1 MHDRDSDILRR
12 IEGTDSPVFAW
23 AVDYPDGFEV
33 GRHRHRRAQLIHS
46 VSGAM
51 TICTDQGA
59 WVVPSTRGVWVPAGV
74 EHWITM
80 AGAVRMRTLFIA
92 PERAAH
98 LPGRCMVVAVSA
110 LLRELILA
118 ALDID
123 SHAPSG
129 RDVQVLELAIEEIR
143 LLKVQPLHLPMPTE
157 ARIARIC
164 RALMADPADQRTL
177 AEWSAWAGMSER
189 TAARAFLS
197 STGMGFGRWRQQL
210 RLIVAL
216 SRLAKGEPILNI
228 ALDMGY
234 DSPSAFSCMF
244 RKALGAPPSD
254 YFA

>member
-1 MHDRDSDILRR
+1 MYDRDSDILHR

-33 GRHRHRRAQLIHS
+33 ARHRHRPAQLIHS

-51 TICTDQGA
+51 TIRTDQGA
-59 WVVPSTRGVWVPAGV
+59 WVVPPTRGVWVPAGV

-92 PERAAH
+92 PERAVH
-98 LPGRCMVVAVSA
+98 LPEHCMVVAVSA

-123 SHAPSG
+123 RHAPSG
-129 RDVQVLELAIEEIR
+129 RDVQVLELAVEEIR
-143 LLKVQPLHLPMPTE
+143 FLKVQPLHLPMPGE

-177 AEWSAWAGMSER
+177 AEWSAWAGVSER
-189 TAARAFLS
+189 TAARIFLA

-210 RLIVAL
+210 RLIAAL

-254 YFA
+254 YFS